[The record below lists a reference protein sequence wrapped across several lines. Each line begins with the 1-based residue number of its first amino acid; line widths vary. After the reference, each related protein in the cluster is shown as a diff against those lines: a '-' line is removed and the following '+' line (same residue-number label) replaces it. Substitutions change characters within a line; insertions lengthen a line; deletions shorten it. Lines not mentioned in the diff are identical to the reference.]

1 MTKTKECRRKK
12 DVCPFLLLENSRPLS
27 PQPPLDF
34 LSTCLGI
41 DSLILSTSSACELHE
56 NISPEREKTLSKCH
70 DDRIT
75 VQINDYTESMWRLHS
90 LKISFF
96 FLLPPSFQ
104 NRSSRDLIS
113 PSPHKELQ
121 WSRWVLSFFF
131 IFTLE
136 DISQNWENHY
146 LRGRDPP
153 CCLSQNRTLHEHRI
167 LRRWLG
173 PWAAGRRETKAEG
186 CFFHLPPPNM
196 THLSLFV
203 LNQSDLDYLE
213 IDMSAGR
220 WCGLRS
226 QR

>member
-1 MTKTKECRRKK
+1 
-12 DVCPFLLLENSRPLS
+12 
-27 PQPPLDF
+27 
-34 LSTCLGI
+34 
-41 DSLILSTSSACELHE
+41 
-56 NISPEREKTLSKCH
+56 
-70 DDRIT
+70 
-75 VQINDYTESMWRLHS
+75 MWRLHS

-121 WSRWVLSFFF
+121 WSGWFLSF
-131 IFTLE
+131 L
-136 DISQNWENHY
+136 Y
-146 LRGRDPP
+146 LYTERHFMSVALKTEKITTWGAG
-153 CCLSQNRTLHEHRI
+153 TLHVVWVNTEHYMNTGY
-167 LRRWLG
+167 WG
-173 PWAAGRRETKAEG
+173 GGWAPGQLEGGRQRQRG
-186 CFFHLPPPNM
+186 VFFHLPPPNM

-226 QR
+226 RC